1 MIELGDLFNR
11 CLPIDTLLRMPRKF
25 VNRLREI
32 RKLQKKQQE
41 QHQQQQLNA
50 ANSTSGVSNPI
61 AHARQVFDSTAI
73 DEMVDEL
80 S

>member
-1 MIELGDLFNR
+1 
-11 CLPIDTLLRMPRKF
+11 MPRKF

-32 RKLQKKQQE
+32 RKLQKKQEHQRQE
-41 QHQQQQLNA
+41 QQLAA
-50 ANSTSGVSNPI
+50 ANNVGISNPI
-61 AHARQVFDSTAI
+61 AHARQTFDSTAI

>member
-11 CLPIDTLLRMPRKF
+11 CLPIDMLLRMPRKF

-32 RKLQKKQQE
+32 RKLQKKQEHQRQE
-41 QHQQQQLNA
+41 QQLAA
-50 ANSTSGVSNPI
+50 ANNTGISNPI
-61 AHARQVFDSTAI
+61 AHARQTFDSTAI

>member
-1 MIELGDLFNR
+1 M
-11 CLPIDTLLRMPRKF
+11 LLRMPRKF

-32 RKLQKKQQE
+32 RKLQKKQE
-41 QHQQQQLNA
+41 HQQQQQQLAA
-50 ANSTSGVSNPI
+50 ANASGAANNI
-61 AHARQVFDSTAI
+61 ANARQMFDSTAI

>member
-1 MIELGDLFNR
+1 M
-11 CLPIDTLLRMPRKF
+11 LLRMPRKF

-32 RKLQKKQQE
+32 RKLQKKQE
-41 QHQQQQLNA
+41 HQQQQQQLA
-50 ANSTSGVSNPI
+50 AASSNGPSNPI
-61 AHARQVFDSTAI
+61 AQARQAFDSTAI

>member
-11 CLPIDTLLRMPRKF
+11 CLPIDVLLRMPRKF

-32 RKLQKKQQE
+32 RKLQKKQE
-41 QHQQQQLNA
+41 HQQQQQHLAA
-50 ANSTSGVSNPI
+50 ANNNGITNSVAN
-61 AHARQVFDSTAI
+61 ARQMFDSTAI
-73 DEMVDEL
+73 EEMVDEL